1 MLRAAPSVMDSAA
14 LFLLYIITKLQNL
27 KAIHNLF
34 LVLSPDNE
42 YIVAQCIAKPC
53 GCYKARLPPELL
65 YCPDGKVRQAAFFR
79 QLQTSVKSLLT
90 QLP

>member
-34 LVLSPDNE
+34 LVWSPDNE
-42 YIVAQCIAKPC
+42 YIVSQGIAKPC
-53 GCYKARLPPELL
+53 GCYKVRVPSELL
-65 YCPDGKVRQAAFFR
+65 YCPNRKVC
-79 QLQTSVKSLLT
+79 
-90 QLP
+90 